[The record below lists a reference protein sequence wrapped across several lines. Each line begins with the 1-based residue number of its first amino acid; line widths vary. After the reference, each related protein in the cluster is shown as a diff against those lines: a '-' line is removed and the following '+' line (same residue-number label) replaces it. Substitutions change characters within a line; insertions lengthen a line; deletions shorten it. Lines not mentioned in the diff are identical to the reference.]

1 MSFDLDRFRSC
12 ASQLSPRTAAV
23 PVDDLAHWFQDGAN
37 PVWTVRGLTGVEIA
51 TANDASGRA
60 RLYAATV
67 EALAS
72 AAHSDQAEALKKL
85 FGADGEPPED
95 LAKRFDHLV
104 FGSVDPKI
112 AREDAIRLFA
122 LYPVVGY
129 QLTNKILELTGL
141 GPDLGK
147 VPRSTDSPMS

>member
-1 MSFDLDRFRSC
+1 MSFDLNRFR
-12 ASQLSPRTAAV
+12 ADAGKLGPRQAAIPV
-23 PVDDLAHWFQDGAN
+23 PDLAHWFDGD
-37 PVWTVRGLTGVEIA
+37 PIWTVRGLTGIEIA
-51 TANDASGRA
+51 TANDAGNRS

-72 AAHSDQAEALKKL
+72 AAHSDQADALKRL

-104 FGSVDPKI
+104 FGSLDPKV

-122 LYPVVGY
+122 LYPVVAY

-147 VPRSTDSPMS
+147 VQRSTDAPMS